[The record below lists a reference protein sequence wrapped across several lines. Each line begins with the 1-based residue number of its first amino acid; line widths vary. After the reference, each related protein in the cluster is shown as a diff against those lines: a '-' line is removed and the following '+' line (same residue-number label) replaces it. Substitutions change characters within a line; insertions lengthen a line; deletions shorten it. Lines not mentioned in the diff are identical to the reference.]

1 VDSSL
6 GKCGYEA
13 YAKSTGGKTFDGR
26 DMPMWEQLPENIKR
40 AWADAS
46 KAIAEQI
53 YKAVKDA
60 DAYDRAPE
68 TQPAPSGY
76 PV

>member
-1 VDSSL
+1 MESSL
-6 GKCGYEA
+6 GKRGYEA

-26 DMPMWEQLPENIKR
+26 DMPTWDALPENIKK

-46 KAIAEQI
+46 KAIAHEV
-53 YKAVKDA
+53 YEAVKA
-60 DAYDRAPE
+60 AEGCPE

-76 PV
+76 PR